1 MRRKKLHLRKA
12 AGAGSY
18 FLRFIYGVL
27 GLLFL
32 LSGRV
37 ASAQIPDP
45 GSELNK
51 ILAEHTDSRLRF
63 TFEFRTRFEDR
74 TGNNFGLS
82 QNLENPLFRTRIGA
96 QLDATDWFR
105 ISAMGQDARAPEYG
119 RPAPTSA
126 RDTMD
131 LHEGYLEFFAKRK
144 TGFGAVFGR
153 EMISLGEGRLI
164 GDPQWS
170 NTSRTFDAA
179 RLYYRL
185 PHARLEALMISIVK
199 IRPDDF
205 NRPNL
210 GDRLWGTYDSF
221 SNLIP
226 KGTFDIYLLRHDQNR
241 PGGFTGTGRLGINTI
256 GARAAGP
263 LPGSF
268 KYSIEAVAQN
278 GKTGLVDHHAYAW
291 FGALSRRIPWRLPL
305 DLEVEYKYAS
315 GSRNSAVRDQTFDQ
329 LYPANHDKFG
339 HADLFGWRNLHNLRS
354 LDTLHITKPVALN
367 FMYDNWWLASPTD
380 ALYNGSGTAIVR
392 SSKGIAGRHVGQ
404 EADFFATYQASG
416 WVFGAGF
423 AHLFAG
429 EFLRQTTPGVNT
441 RYLYLFQS
449 YTF

>member
-1 MRRKKLHLRKA
+1 VPRRKPNLRKA
-12 AGAGSY
+12 ARAGSH
-18 FLRFIYGVL
+18 FLQFLYGAL

-37 ASAQIPDP
+37 SWAQLPNP
-45 GSELNK
+45 GGELNK
-51 ILAEHTDSRLRF
+51 ILAEHTDSRFRL
-63 TFEFRTRFEDR
+63 TFEFRARPEAR

-131 LHEGYLEFFAKRK
+131 LQEGYLEFFAKRK

-153 EMISLGEGRLI
+153 EMITLGEGRLI

-185 PHARLEALMISIVK
+185 PGVRLEALMVSIVK

-226 KGTFDIYLLRHDQNR
+226 KGTVDVYLLRHDQNR

-256 GARAAGP
+256 GGRAVGP

-268 KYSIEAVAQN
+268 KYSIEGAAQN
-278 GKTGLVDHHAYAW
+278 GKTGLVGHHGYAW
-291 FGALSRRIPWRLPL
+291 FSGISRRIPWRLPL

-315 GSRNSAVRDQTFDQ
+315 GSKNSAVRDETFDQ
-329 LYPANHDKFG
+329 LYASNHDKFG
-339 HADLFGWRNLHNLRS
+339 HADLLGWRNLHNLRS
-354 LDTLHITKPVALN
+354 LDILHITKPLALN

-380 ALYNGSGTAIVR
+380 ALYNGSGTVIVR
-392 SSKGIAGRHVGQ
+392 SPKGTAGRHVGQ
-404 EADFFATYQASG
+404 EADVFATYQTSG